1 MCTLVKTS
9 VWFVRDKRSRRRM
22 HSQEKSC
29 DSAGKKIPIANISGN
44 LALESFAIVRGVLP

>member
-1 MCTLVKTS
+1 
-9 VWFVRDKRSRRRM
+9 M

-29 DSAGKKIPIANISGN
+29 DSAGKKIRIRIANISGN